1 MGVYQGQNKIFQVQI
16 ILFLLFNFADNC
28 NISLMQFY
36 RKLYYFIYSIL
47 QTTILFS
54 IIQFCRQLYYFQFCR
69 QLFFFSQ
76 LFNFL
81 DNYIIFN
88 YSILQTTILFLIIQF
103 CRQLYFFQLFNFV
116 DNYFSSSIIQFC
128 RQLYYFQLFN
138 FADAILFQLSPFTT
152 LPTIA

>member
-28 NISLMQFY
+28 NISLMQFC

-47 QTTILFS
+47 QTTILFLIIQFCRQLYFFFNYSILQTIILFS

-69 QLFFFSQ
+69 QLFFSSQ

-88 YSILQTTILFLIIQF
+88 YSI
-103 CRQLYFFQLFNFV
+103 FQ
-116 DNYFSSSIIQFC
+116 I
-128 RQLYYFQLFN
+128 LYYFNYPLLQLYQLLHNSIIKFYSLTDNYYFN
-138 FADAILFQLSPFTT
+138 YI
-152 LPTIA
+152 

>member
-88 YSILQTTILFLIIQF
+88 YSILQM
-103 CRQLYFFQLFNFV
+103 
-116 DNYFSSSIIQFC
+116 
-128 RQLYYFQLFN
+128 LYYFNYPLLQLYQLLHNSIIKFYSLTDNYYFN
-138 FADAILFQLSPFTT
+138 YI
-152 LPTIA
+152 